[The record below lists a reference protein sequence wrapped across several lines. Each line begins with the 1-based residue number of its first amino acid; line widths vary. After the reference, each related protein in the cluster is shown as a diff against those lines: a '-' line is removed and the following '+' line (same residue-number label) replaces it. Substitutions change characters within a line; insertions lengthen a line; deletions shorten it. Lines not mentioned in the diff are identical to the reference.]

1 MSSELLGLGLVMW
14 EAMLSA
20 AKATICGG
28 VISNEISKTDLCERY
43 TQSVLYIKTCIT
55 STMKSLLF
63 STETSSCFDVYTVI
77 HLSADLSQLDFLNPI
92 SDSQIV

>member
-1 MSSELLGLGLVMW
+1 MSYERLDLGLVMW

-43 TQSVLYIKTCIT
+43 TQSVLYIKTCVT
-55 STMKSLLF
+55 STMKNLLF
-63 STETSSCFDVYTVI
+63 SIETSSCFEVYTVI
-77 HLSADLSQLDFLNPI
+77 YTFQLI
-92 SDSQIV
+92 

>member
-1 MSSELLGLGLVMW
+1 MSYERLDLGLVR

-43 TQSVLYIKTCIT
+43 TQSVLYIKTCIM

-63 STETSSCFDVYTVI
+63 SIETSSCFEVYTVVYTF
-77 HLSADLSQLDFLNPI
+77 QLI
-92 SDSQIV
+92 